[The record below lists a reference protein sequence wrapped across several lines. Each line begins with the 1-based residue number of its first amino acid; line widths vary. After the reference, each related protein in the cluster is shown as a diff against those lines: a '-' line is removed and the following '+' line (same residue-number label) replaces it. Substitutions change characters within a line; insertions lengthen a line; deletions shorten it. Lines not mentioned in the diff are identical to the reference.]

1 MTATA
6 TAGAPPAQSSGWGQT
21 AENHF
26 ASSPDNFDFD
36 SDGVDTT
43 KVSNETRF
51 DLDKP
56 GKYHFAIQASEKLAV
71 VNESNGEQ
79 TSPHISLTLNVI
91 HTVEGQSP
99 EGSVLFANLWLAGK
113 GGAPREEWQTTQTMN
128 LLMGLG
134 LVVEKDGKLVDPETG
149 TTKLNWRTWVKRL
162 DGMQCIGDV
171 KMSKPDANRLDPR
184 TQKPYPARPELP
196 FGRGLYQ
203 VDDPKV
209 KAVPKNVA
217 ALATIGKS
225 HAAPEAPAGT
235 KETATSPTGKAAVA
249 ATANSAAKATPP
261 AKATAAPA
269 PAAPA
274 TPPPA
279 HAADDDL
286 DI

>member
-1 MTATA
+1 VCRSNAGQQIEGTKTMTATA

-26 ASSPDNFDFD
+26 AASADNFDFD
-36 SDGVDTT
+36 SDGVDTS

-56 GKYHFAIQASEKLAV
+56 GKYHFAIQAFEKLAV
-71 VNESNGEQ
+71 INESNGEQ
-79 TSPHISLTLNVI
+79 VMPHVSLALNVI

-99 EGSVLFANLWLAGK
+99 EGFVLFANLWLAGK

-128 LLMGLG
+128 LLKGLG

-171 KMSKPDANRLDPR
+171 KMSRPDATRLDPR

-209 KAVPKNVA
+209 KDVPKNAA
-217 ALATIGKS
+217 ALATIGKA
-225 HAAPEAPAGT
+225 HAAPETPA
-235 KETATSPTGKAAVA
+235 KATATSPTGKAAVA
-249 ATANSAAKATPP
+249 PAAPVSPPP
-261 AKATAAPA
+261 APVA
-269 PAAPA
+269 PAAP
-274 TPPPA
+274 
-279 HAADDDL
+279 ADDDL